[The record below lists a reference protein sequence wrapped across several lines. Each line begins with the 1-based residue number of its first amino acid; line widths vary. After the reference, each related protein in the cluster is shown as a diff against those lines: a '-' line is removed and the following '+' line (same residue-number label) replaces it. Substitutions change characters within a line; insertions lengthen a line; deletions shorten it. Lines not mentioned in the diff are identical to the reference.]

1 MITLQAL
8 PLGVKWVLRTPR
20 LTLLAALGMATAVLV
35 GLVEMGFFFSI
46 SDGQLRLIEAGQGK
60 IWIMDRQRVH
70 LSTWDRVAG
79 IRVQQAAAVEG
90 VEWATP
96 IYQFG
101 TTMKNPGNDSTQ
113 RIIVLAIDPQRNPVG
128 LDEESLNTLRT
139 PGNILFDR
147 LSRSIFGNPSMGSDI
162 WLDSHHF
169 RMAGEFSLGPSLIN
183 DGFLLMG
190 EQTLLTMQADATPL
204 YILVKCQDGAN
215 IQLVQRALK
224 EQFGDDAQV
233 LTSDQVATREVV
245 FMRSM
250 APLGLL
256 FGAGMLAGAFI
267 GMVITYQVFYVQIR
281 RSLPAFATLLAMG
294 FPRRYVLQ
302 QIAIQS
308 SIVFLAGFLLAI
320 VIAGPLYALL
330 AHLTGLPM
338 YWRFD
343 RVIPIF
349 IAGWS
354 VALAASALAVIP
366 IWRCRPAEL
375 LNK

>member
-1 MITLQAL
+1 MITFRTL
-8 PLGVKWVLRTPR
+8 PLGLTWVLRTPR
-20 LTLLAALGMATAVLV
+20 RTLLAALGMATAVLV
-35 GLVEMGFFFSI
+35 GLIEMGFFFSI
-46 SDGQLRLIEAGQGK
+46 SDGQLRLIDAGQGK
-60 IWIMDRQRVH
+60 LWIMDRQRVH
-70 LSTWDRVAG
+70 LSTWDRVSG

-101 TTMKNPGNDSTQ
+101 TTMKNPDNDSTQ
-113 RIIVLAIDPQRNPVG
+113 RIIVLAIDPERNPVG
-128 LDEESLNTLRT
+128 LDDASLQALRT
-139 PGNILFDR
+139 PGHVLFDR
-147 LSRSIFGNPSMGSDI
+147 LSRPLFGHPPMGSDI
-162 WLDSHHF
+162 WLDNRHF

-190 EQTLLTMQADATPL
+190 EQTLLMLQADAKPL
-204 YILVKCQDGAN
+204 SILVKTQEGAHV
-215 IQLVQRALK
+215 QTVQRALK
-224 EQFGDDAQV
+224 AQLGDDAQV

-308 SIVFLAGFLLAI
+308 STVFLAGFLIAI
-320 VIAGPLYALL
+320 VIAIPLYAVL

-338 YWRFD
+338 YWRLS

-349 IAGWS
+349 MVGWG
-354 VALAASALAVIP
+354 VALAASALAVMP
-366 IWRCRPAEL
+366 IWRCRPAQL
-375 LNK
+375 LR